1 MVSRG
6 FCSAFLT
13 PPLFAADGFVAVS
26 LSLGAGSLP
35 CAATP
40 LGFAA
45 FREAIVV
52 VVLLT
57 HSVATLPGACF
68 EPGCLMD
75 WERRHGTRCFIGA
88 RPTSHAAF
96 SQVLELLQE

>member
-1 MVSRG
+1 MSMTQLQCYTFFLVSRG

-13 PPLFAADGFVAVS
+13 PPLLAADGFVAVS

-40 LGFAA
+40 AGFEA

-52 VVLLT
+52 VLLLT
-57 HSVATLPGACF
+57 LSQLTL
-68 EPGCLMD
+68 
-75 WERRHGTRCFIGA
+75 
-88 RPTSHAAF
+88 
-96 SQVLELLQE
+96 LEA

>member
-1 MVSRG
+1 MAWIHSCMEAPLHSTRTVRHFLAAAAGLLLFTFLLVSRG

-57 HSVATLPGACF
+57 HSVATLPGA
-68 EPGCLMD
+68 
-75 WERRHGTRCFIGA
+75 
-88 RPTSHAAF
+88 
-96 SQVLELLQE
+96 